1 MKTNARIV
9 ALLSPDGETIVVPF
23 EDLLQFHLPELHL
36 DRDNDNALGKLQPCP
51 ADCKTKEMC
60 GMMQKSLLIGDYI
73 RTKLR
78 EKEPLFKFLV
88 VPFPVGS
95 LKEAT
100 RLFVFGINLNFY
112 FTFKNQLFHS

>member
-23 EDLLQFHLPELHL
+23 DTLLQFHLPELHYEL
-36 DRDNDNALGKLQPCP
+36 DRDNDNELGKLKPCN
-51 ADCKTKEMC
+51 CTNEEMC

-100 RLFVFGINLNFY
+100 RLFSFGI
-112 FTFKNQLFHS
+112 T